1 MRFTNANSYSDGTF
15 SDSDLYGYG
24 YGYGSFRNSDAY
36 SYSYSYGYGTFSDSD
51 LYGCGY
57 GNANCNRDAHAAAYP
72 NAEAGSDTIRAY
84 GRVLFK

>member
-1 MRFTNANSYSDGTF
+1 VRFTNANSYSDGTF

-24 YGYGSFRNSDAY
+24 YGSFRNSDAY
-36 SYSYSYGYGTFSDSD
+36 GYGYGYGTFSNSD

-72 NAEAGSDTIRAY
+72 DAETGSDTIRAY

>member
-24 YGYGSFRNSDAY
+24 DCDGAFSNSDR
-36 SYSYSYGYGTFSDSD
+36 YGD
-51 LYGCGY
+51 
-57 GNANCNRDAHAAAYP
+57 GNGNGNRDAHAAAYP

>member
-36 SYSYSYGYGTFSDSD
+36 GYGYGYGTFSNSD
-51 LYGCGY
+51 RY
-57 GNANCNRDAHAAAYP
+57 GNGNRNGNRDAHAAGYP
-72 NAEAGSDTIRAY
+72 NAEAGSDSGRAY
-84 GRVLFK
+84 GQLLFL

>member
-1 MRFTNANSYSDGTF
+1 MQSYTDCNGDINGCCF
-15 SDSDLYGYG
+15 SNSDLYGYS
-24 YGYGSFRNSDAY
+24 YGY
-36 SYSYSYGYGTFSDSD
+36 SYSYGTFSDSD

-72 NAEAGSDTIRAY
+72 DAETGSDTIRAY